1 MHNPQIKTFKE
12 IIEHELKR
20 QKEGSIHRCKKDMKK
35 KNYLYLQPVLTRAAY
50 KDMNRKRKA

>member
-35 KNYLYLQPVLTRAAY
+35 KELPVSTASVNKGSIQRY
-50 KDMNRKRKA
+50 E